1 MKIKTFYALYYRH
14 RFIKASILLKL
25 YLLITIVFKY
35 TYNLFFL
42 PKTTN
47 LDIISRKKICE
58 QIGISRDTIRNWI
71 EKRDFPKP
79 LKSSGRDP
87 LFQLKEVNEWF
98 LKHGEDNEN

>member
-1 MKIKTFYALYYRH
+1 MTIKKEQLMSLT
-14 RFIKASILLKL
+14 K
-25 YLLITIVFKY
+25 
-35 TYNLFFL
+35 
-42 PKTTN
+42 

-87 LFQLKEVNEWF
+87 LFQLKKVNEWF
-98 LKHGEDNEN
+98 LKHGENNEN